1 MSQKDKSRDLLM
13 EVHNT
18 ISEACLPKIQT
29 ESDQASRPTTSLRQI
44 QETEACDKPHY
55 EMQPAKFWMWEF

>member
-1 MSQKDKSRDLLM
+1 M

-18 ISEACLPKIQT
+18 ISEARLPKIQA